1 MRVSDGGVGGD
12 DLAAQDDA
20 NYPAASAAEPVRQII
35 SGWKRYEPRS
45 L

>member
-20 NYPAASAAEPVRQII
+20 NPAASAAKPVRQTI
-35 SGWKRYEPRS
+35 SGWKRYEPR
-45 L
+45 